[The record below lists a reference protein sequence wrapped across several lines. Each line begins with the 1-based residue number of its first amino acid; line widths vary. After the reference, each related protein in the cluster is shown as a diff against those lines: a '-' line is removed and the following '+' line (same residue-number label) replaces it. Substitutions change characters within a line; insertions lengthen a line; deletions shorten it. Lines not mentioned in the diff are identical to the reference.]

1 MLGFRCD
8 SFASKYLFENSI
20 IPLWDLKEHLDDK
33 EVICNLQEYEYIL
46 WTWFLGEEENYI
58 KDDLRTYNKNIEEI
72 ISLRNINIYNF
83 YLTKE
88 IEGYSKEL
96 SFLLKSWIIRSNVC
110 SVSSQDENIR
120 YKLLKDKENLRIWKG
135 FVQQSIKNKVNI

>member
-1 MLGFRCD
+1 M
-8 SFASKYLFENSI
+8 
-20 IPLWDLKEHLDDK
+20 
-33 EVICNLQEYEYIL
+33 

-58 KDDLRTYNKNIEEI
+58 KDDLREYNKNIEEI
-72 ISLRNINIYNF
+72 ISLRNINIYNS

-96 SFLLKSWIIRSNVC
+96 SFLLKAWIIRSNIC